1 MSRTIK
7 RTWYFMKT
15 LQESIV
21 NELKLSNAKTGDKLS
36 DKKKFGE
43 LLKGDY
49 LFRGVWNNY
58 CKGLVVD
65 VLTFHKFGT
74 ISDKK
79 DMFLDDDIKKKVK
92 ADTDIICINANTGGT
107 FRLCAVKDATM
118 ISYGINNTDVHYF
131 SNSKVFKEYIDKNN
145 VKLVH
150 YCEYQLKELGII

>member
-1 MSRTIK
+1 
-7 RTWYFMKT
+7 MKT
-15 LQESIV
+15 LAESIIC
-21 NELKLSNAKTGDKLS
+21 ELKLSNASTGDKLS
-36 DKKKFGE
+36 DKKTFGE

-49 LFRGVWNNY
+49 LFRCVWNDY

-65 VLTFHKFGT
+65 VYTFHKFGT

-92 ADTDIICINANTGGT
+92 ADTDIICLNVNTGGT
-107 FRLCAVKDATM
+107 FRLNGVKDATM

-131 SNSKVFKEYIDKNN
+131 SNKQVLKEYLEKTKVTI
-145 VKLVH
+145 VH